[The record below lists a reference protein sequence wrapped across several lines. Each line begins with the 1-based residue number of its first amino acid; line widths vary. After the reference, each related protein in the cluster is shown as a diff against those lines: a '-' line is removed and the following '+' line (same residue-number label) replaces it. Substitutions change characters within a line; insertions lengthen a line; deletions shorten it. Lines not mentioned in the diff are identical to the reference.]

1 MNTLGFVCSN
11 VRLTLPPLSSSTN
24 ALTNAR
30 EQAVTGE
37 QFHYTPLFDGILRP
51 WDEIGLAG
59 SVPRDNERQ
68 GLAKF
73 HHLSRFA
80 REFFKYKV
88 LTTPRLDHL

>member
-1 MNTLGFVCSN
+1 MNTLGFVCPN
-11 VRLTLPPLSSSTN
+11 VRLTLPPLSAITN

-37 QFHYTPLFDGILRP
+37 QSHYIPQFDGILRS

-59 SVPRDNERQ
+59 SIPRDDERQ
-68 GLAKF
+68 GFAKF

-88 LTTPRLDHL
+88 LTTPRLNHL